1 MNPTTATSSPFLTC
15 DRAKTCFEQNRD
27 WTAYYN
33 AVSQRPPRDT
43 LIKALQQFEIPGI
56 AVDLGCGEGRDTVE
70 LLRQG
75 WQVIAVDAQREGIDR
90 LRRRSEADAGHLQ
103 TRITR
108 FETYHFPENVDLINA
123 SFSIPFCHPREF
135 LKLWRKIVAALP
147 SGGYFCGHLFG
158 DRDSWAANPWLSGKP
173 WITSQTRSQ
182 VEKLLQ
188 PFHIEWLEEEEHL
201 GKTPLDEERHWHIF
215 HIVAR
220 KL

>member
-1 MNPTTATSSPFLTC
+1 MTQTTSIPNPFC
-15 DRAKTCFEQNRD
+15 DRASICFQDNRD
-27 WTAYYN
+27 WKAYYN
-33 AVSQRPPRDT
+33 AITDRPPRET
-43 LIKALQQFEIPGI
+43 ILKALQQFEKPGV

-90 LRRRSEADAGHLQ
+90 LRRRPEAKIAQLE
-103 TRITR
+103 TRVTR
-108 FETYHFPENVDLINA
+108 FETYHFPDNIDLINA
-123 SFSIPFCHPREF
+123 SFSLPFCHPQDF
-135 LKLWRKIVAALP
+135 KKVWRKIVAALP

-173 WITSQTRSQ
+173 WLTCQTRSQ

-188 PFHIEWLEEEEHL
+188 PFAIEWLEEEEHL
-201 GKTPLDEERHWHIF
+201 GKTPLQEERHWHIF